1 MSAIVTLLLNA
12 RAVAASVLAG
22 GGFGAGSP
30 AAWGAA
36 RSYVEWLVVYSLG
49 LGVVSLWGLRHEPF
63 AEALGVLAAAIEATI
78 AWPLI
83 YRNYARRGNAAGLS
97 GFMVMSWVLGDSA
110 KLW

>member
-1 MSAIVTLLLNA
+1 M
-12 RAVAASVLAG
+12 
-22 GGFGAGSP
+22 
-30 AAWGAA
+30 
-36 RSYVEWLVVYSLG
+36 YSLG